1 MTREEL
7 LQIAKPILFNTEM
20 VRAIL
25 DGRKTVTRRLVKP
38 QPTYR
43 LTCGQNWEK
52 LLVAAAAP
60 YQPGDILYV
69 RETWF
74 YESHMEDVTA
84 GDPDLPSGRYLH
96 RYIYKADSQDY
107 PVNVGYGATGWRPSI
122 HMPKEAARIWLMV
135 KDVRVDRLNDITP
148 DDAVK
153 EGTKETFPPLAVDEF
168 RDIWN
173 STINKSDLDRNGWEA
188 NPWVWIIEFERC
200 EKPDNF

>member
-1 MTREEL
+1 MSRVL
-7 LQIAKPILFNTEM
+7 PILFNTDM

-96 RYIYKADSQDY
+96 RYIYKADSQ
-107 PVNVGYGATGWRPSI
+107 GF
-122 HMPKEAARIWLMV
+122 
-135 KDVRVDRLNDITP
+135 P
-148 DDAVK
+148 DDYIIDHDYTGKTYPRNEQVKRCGNAVCPQIPSALVK
-153 EGTKETFPPLAVDEF
+153 ANLPELCIAERTKNCVIKQEQTGQLRFA
-168 RDIWN
+168 
-173 STINKSDLDRNGWEA
+173 
-188 NPWVWIIEFERC
+188 
-200 EKPDNF
+200 